1 MTIRIDSI
9 YYCSH
14 DEKDNCNCR
23 KPKIGM
29 FLKAKKD
36 FNIDLNKSW
45 IIGDSKYDIIAGKNA
60 GCKTILLINEK
71 YYKNDILID
80 KGIKYNFKASN
91 LKEAINRI
99 IIS

>member
-1 MTIRIDSI
+1 
-9 YYCSH
+9 
-14 DEKDNCNCR
+14 
-23 KPKIGM
+23 M